1 MQLRAQNIAFR
12 YGKEPWLFKNVNF
25 TVNSGEIVGLVGPS
39 GYGKTTFCRI
49 LAGYEAPSEGNVTLN
64 GFPISKKG
72 YHPVQL
78 VFQHPEKAINP
89 RWKMGK
95 VLNEGWQPNQQLLDA
110 LGIEQEWLTRFPN
123 ELSGGELQRFCVARA
138 LGPNT
143 RYLIADE
150 MTTMLD
156 AITQAQIW
164 NAVLKIA
171 EQREMGM
178 VVVSHDMNLIQ
189 QLCHRVIEIDH
200 LNT

>member
-1 MQLRAQNIAFR
+1 M
-12 YGKEPWLFKNVNF
+12 
-25 TVNSGEIVGLVGPS
+25 
-39 GYGKTTFCRI
+39 
-49 LAGYEAPSEGNVTLN
+49 
-64 GFPISKKG
+64 
-72 YHPVQL
+72 
-78 VFQHPEKAINP
+78 
-89 RWKMGK
+89 
-95 VLNEGWQPNQQLLDA
+95 
-110 LGIEQEWLTRFPN
+110 RFPN

-150 MTTMLD
+150 MTTMFD

-171 EQREMGM
+171 EQRKMGM

-189 QLCHRVIEIDH
+189 QLCHRVIEIAH